1 MKKTVQKVPFLRL
14 IIALTTGIAAGSLV
28 EIPIQPLFLI
38 MALTLATIILIHK
51 SYRYSWSNFF
61 GFGVHLLFVLLGMF
75 IFQQYNKKPV
85 FYNNGQFAATVLEMP
100 QEKPNSFQTTVRV
113 TDFSNDSI
121 HSKTHEKIIVYFVKG
136 EKAKSLKPGDRILFR
151 QNPEWIKNNGNPY
164 EFDYKKYLQRKKI
177 CRQLYLQPAN
187 WERSTQKPSVSLIIM
202 AEQTREK
209 LLTIYRRQNLGEE
222 QFKILSAL
230 TLGYKR
236 ELNAEIKQVF
246 SASGAMHVL
255 AVSGLHVGIIYL
267 ALSFLFGFMKKKKA
281 GRIFFVVFIVFILW
295 FYAFITGLSPSVE
308 RAATMF
314 SFVVA
319 GNSLKRQVSIY
330 NSLAASAFFLL
341 LFNPNN
347 LFEVGFQLSY
357 SAVFGIVYLQPVLSR
372 LLTVKSK
379 LLNYFWML
387 LTVSVSAQIAT
398 VPFTLYYFSQFP
410 TYFWI
415 SNLFVIP
422 AVTILIPLGILLL
435 LLSGIPLF
443 STLISVAINHLI
455 FIVYFLL
462 QQIEQLPFSVL
473 HQSVHPVEFAGL
485 LFILGSVYLLAGTH
499 RIFYFKTILA
509 TLLLLLIFQFAEQ
522 INRINRKEMIVY
534 NSPENTVV
542 HLISGKKNYVV
553 SELMIDDH
561 GFENEIVKNTV
572 SRMHLEK
579 PRYIKADES
588 FSDDCIFV
596 RKGILVFEGQQLLF
610 GSSTQNYPENI
621 RPDMVINP
629 ASTENFSKISQSS
642 AKIIW
647 NKRFK
652 PRNNQSS
659 AQIYQVTTQGAFRKK
674 W

>member
-14 IIALTTGIAAGSLV
+14 IIALTTGITAGSLV
-28 EIPIQPLFLI
+28 EIPVQPLFLMMLLI
-38 MALTLATIILIHK
+38 LATIILIHK
-51 SYRYSWSNFF
+51 NYRYSWSTFF
-61 GFGVHLLFVLLGMF
+61 GAGVHLLFALLGMF
-75 IFQQYNKKPV
+75 IFLQYNKKPV
-85 FYNNGQFAATVLEMP
+85 FYNNGQFAATVLETP
-100 QEKPNSFQTTVRV
+100 QEKPNSFQTIIRITS
-113 TDFSNDSI
+113 FSDDSI
-121 HSKTHEKIIVYFVKG
+121 WQKTNEKIIVYFGKD
-136 EKAKSLKPGDRILFR
+136 EKAKSLKPGENILFK

-177 CRQLYLQPAN
+177 YRQLYLQPAK
-187 WERSTQKPSVSLIIM
+187 WDRTAQKPSITPVIL

-255 AVSGLHVGIIYL
+255 AVSGLHVGIIFI
-267 ALSFLFGFMKKKKA
+267 ALSFFLGFLKKKTA
-281 GRIFFVVFIVFILW
+281 GRILYAGLIMLILW

-319 GNSLKRQVSIY
+319 GNNLKRQVSIY

-341 LFNPNN
+341 LINPNN
-347 LFEVGFQLSY
+347 FFEVGFQLSY

-372 LLTVKSK
+372 LLTVKNK

-398 VPFTLYYFSQFP
+398 VPFTLFYFSQFP

-435 LLSGIPLF
+435 ILSGIPLV
-443 STLISVAINHLI
+443 STLISMAINHLI
-455 FIVYFLL
+455 FLVYFLL
-462 QQIEQLPFSVL
+462 QQIEELPLSVL
-473 HQSVHPVEFAGL
+473 NRSVHPAEFAGL
-485 LFILGSVYLLAGTH
+485 LFILISLYLLAGTR

-509 TLLLLLIFQFAEQ
+509 TLFLLLIFQLTEKTS
-522 INRINRKEMIVY
+522 RISRKEMIIY
-534 NSPENTVV
+534 NSPGNTVV
-542 HLISGKKNYVV
+542 HLISGKRNYVV
-553 SELMIDDH
+553 SELLIDPQGH
-561 GFENEIVKNTV
+561 ESEIVKNTV
-572 SRMHLEK
+572 SRLHLEET
-579 PRYIKADES
+579 RYITSEES
-588 FSDDCIFV
+588 FSDDCIFL
-596 RKGILVFEGQQLLF
+596 RKGILVFEGQHLLF
-610 GSSTQNYPENI
+610 GSSTQNLPENF

-629 ASTENFSKISQSS
+629 GPAENISKISQSTP
-642 AKIIW
+642 KIIW
-647 NKRFK
+647 NKRFI
-652 PRNNQSS
+652 PRNIPYPE
-659 AQIYQVTTQGAFRKK
+659 QIYQVTKQGAFQKI

>member
-14 IIALTTGIAAGSLV
+14 IIALITGITAGSLV
-28 EIPIQPLFLI
+28 DIPVQLLFLL
-38 MALTLATIILIHK
+38 MSLALTAIILIDK
-51 SYRYSWSNFF
+51 NYRYSLSPFF
-61 GFGVHLLFVLLGMF
+61 GMGVHFLFALVGMF
-75 IFQQYNKKPV
+75 IFLQYNKKPV
-85 FYNNGQFAATVLEMP
+85 FYNNGQFAATVLETP
-100 QEKPNSFQTTVRV
+100 QEKPNSFQTTIRI
-113 TDFSNDSI
+113 TSFSDDSI
-121 HSKTHEKIIVYFVKG
+121 WQKTDEKIIAYFGKD
-136 EKAKSLKPGDRILFR
+136 EKAKSLKPGENILFK

-164 EFDYKKYLQRKKI
+164 EFDYEKYLQRKKI
-177 CRQLYLQPAN
+177 YRQLYLQPAH
-187 WERSTQKPSVSLIIM
+187 WDKTAQKPNITPVIL

-267 ALSFLFGFMKKKKA
+267 ALSFLFGFMKKKTA
-281 GRIFFVVFIVFILW
+281 GRILYVGLIIFMLW
-295 FYAFITGLSPSVE
+295 LYAFITGLSPSVE

-314 SFVVA
+314 TFVVA

-347 LFEVGFQLSY
+347 FFEVGFQLSY

-372 LLTVKSK
+372 LLTVKYK

-387 LTVSVSAQIAT
+387 LTVSVAAQTAT
-398 VPFTLYYFSQFP
+398 VPFTLFYFSQFP

-443 STLISVAINHLI
+443 STLISLAINHLI

-462 QQIEQLPFSVL
+462 QQIEQLPLSVL
-473 HQSVHPVEFAGL
+473 TRSVHPAEFAGL

-542 HLISGKKNYVV
+542 HLISGKRNYVV
-553 SELMIDDH
+553 SESMIDNRGH
-561 GFENEIVKNTV
+561 ESEIVKNTV
-572 SRMHLEK
+572 SRLHLEE
-579 PRYIKADES
+579 PHYITSEEN
-588 FSDDCIFV
+588 FSDDWILY
-596 RKGILVFEGQQLLF
+596 RKGILVFEGQHLVF
-610 GSSTQNYPENI
+610 GSSIQNIPKNY

-629 ASTENFSKISQSS
+629 GSAENISKISQPT

-647 NKRFK
+647 NKRFT
-652 PRNNQSS
+652 PRNIPNPE
-659 AQIYQVTTQGAFRKK
+659 QIYQVTKQGAFRKK